1 MEDEAYK
8 ILKRR
13 EEVLLKDKEKEAK
26 KAEENEKKDLIS
38 DIDLEAFVEEVE
50 DE

>member
-13 EEVLLKDKEKEAK
+13 EEVLLKNKEEEVK
-26 KAEENEKKDLIS
+26 KATENEKKDLIS
-38 DIDLEAFVEEVE
+38 EIDLEAFVEEVE